1 MVRSLNEAEM
11 MAKVRALD
19 RHIVEAEFGGEIT
32 SEATPALEV
41 GPRYGNEDGYVAL
54 DGLCYQRSASAAFA
68 FGLAELVD
76 DYDVGLRLKR
86 AARAHNGIQQRVHI
100 ETAAARALPSVLR
113 DRHGF
118 ASCQILQDH
127 VAA

>member
-11 MAKVRALD
+11 ATKVRALD

-41 GPRYGNEDGYVAL
+41 GPRYGNEDGYVVL
-54 DGLCYQRSASAAFA
+54 DGLRYQGSAPAAFA

-76 DYDVGLRLKR
+76 DYDIRLRRKR
-86 AARAHNGIQQRVHI
+86 VARAHNGIQQRVHI
-100 ETAAARALPSVLR
+100 ETTTPRPFPSVLR
-113 DRHGF
+113 DRHGL
-118 ASCQILQDH
+118 ASRQILQDH
-127 VAA
+127 VAT